1 MRSAEAMLEA
11 DNVTVVYEGGF
22 TALNRASV
30 RLAAGAVTGLIG
42 PNGAGKSTLF
52 GVLAGAVRPVGGE
65 VRLAGEVV
73 TQHGPVWRA
82 RRGLARTFQLSR
94 ELSSLTV
101 LENILVAR
109 PHAPGER
116 LTSLLTSWRAV
127 RDDENAAVEKARDLL
142 QRVDLWKLADAP
154 AGTLSGGQKKLLEI
168 CRALML
174 DPQIVLM
181 DEPSAGVNPTRI
193 SEIVEFV
200 QVLRREGTTFGLVE
214 HNMGMVRDLCDHVY
228 VLAEGQ
234 VLTEGR
240 FDEVITNAQVASAY
254 LGAQP

>member
-1 MRSAEAMLEA
+1 MLEA
-11 DNVTVVYEGGF
+11 DDVSVVYEGGF
-22 TALNRASV
+22 KALNRASV

-52 GVLAGAVRPVGGE
+52 GVLAGAVRPVAGD
-65 VRLAGEVV
+65 VRLAGETV
-73 TQHGPVWRA
+73 TRHGPAWRA

-101 LENILVAR
+101 LENVLVAQPQMR
-109 PHAPGER
+109 GEGV
-116 LTSLLTSWRAV
+116 LSLLWGRRAA
-127 RDDENAAVEKARDLL
+127 RNEEAAAVEKARALL

-193 SEIVEFV
+193 GEIVEFV
-200 QVLRREGTTFGLVE
+200 QTLRQEGTTFGLVE
-214 HNMGMVRDLCDHVY
+214 HNMSMVRALCDHVY
-228 VLAEGQ
+228 VLAEGR
-234 VLTEGR
+234 VLTEGS
-240 FDEVITNAQVASAY
+240 FDKVIANTEVASAY
-254 LGAQP
+254 LGAQS

>member
-1 MRSAEAMLEA
+1 MLEVV
-11 DNVTVVYEGGF
+11 NVSVIYEGGF
-22 TALNRASV
+22 RALNGASV
-30 RLAAGAVTGLIG
+30 QLAAGAVTGLIG

-52 GVLAGAVRPVGGE
+52 GVLAGAVRPVAGE
-65 VRLAGEVV
+65 VRLGGEIV
-73 TQHGPVWRA
+73 TQHSPAWRA

-94 ELSSLTV
+94 ELASLTV
-101 LENILVAR
+101 LENVLVAQ
-109 PHAPGER
+109 PHMRGENV
-116 LTSLLTSWRAV
+116 LSLLWSRRAV
-127 RDDENAAVEKARDLL
+127 RDEEDAAIDKARALL

-174 DPQIVLM
+174 DPRIVLM

-193 SEIVEFV
+193 GEIVEFV
-200 QVLRREGTTFGLVE
+200 QALRTEGTTFGLVE
-214 HNMGMVRDLCDHVY
+214 HNMGMVRLLCDHVY

-240 FDEVITNAQVASAY
+240 FDDVIANTEVASAY
-254 LGAQP
+254 LGAQS

>member
-1 MRSAEAMLEA
+1 MLEA
-11 DNVTVVYEGGF
+11 DDVSVVYEGGF
-22 TALNRASV
+22 KALNSASV

-52 GVLAGAVRPVGGE
+52 GVLAGAVSPVAGE
-65 VRLAGEVV
+65 VRLAGEIV
-73 TQHGPVWRA
+73 TRHGPAWRA

-101 LENILVAR
+101 LENALVAQ
-109 PHAPGER
+109 PHMRGEGV
-116 LTSLLTSWRAV
+116 LSLLWDRRAA
-127 RDDENAAVEKARDLL
+127 RNEEAAAVEKARALL

-174 DPQIVLM
+174 DPGIVLM

-193 SEIVEFV
+193 GEIVEFV
-200 QVLRREGTTFGLVE
+200 QTLRQEGTTFGLVE
-214 HNMGMVRDLCDHVY
+214 HNMNMVRVLCDHVY
-228 VLAEGQ
+228 VLAEGL
-234 VLTEGR
+234 VLTEGS
-240 FDEVITNAQVASAY
+240 FDEVIANTEVASAY

>member
-1 MRSAEAMLEA
+1 MLEA
-11 DNVTVVYEGGF
+11 DNVSVIYEGGF
-22 TALNRASV
+22 KALNGASV

-52 GVLAGAVRPVGGE
+52 GVLAGAVRPASGA
-65 VRLAGEVV
+65 VRLGGQII
-73 TQHGPVWRA
+73 TQHGPAWRA

-101 LENILVAR
+101 LENVLVAQPNMR
-109 PHAPGER
+109 GENVTALIFNR
-116 LTSLLTSWRAV
+116 GAV
-127 RDDENAAVEKARDLL
+127 RREEAAAIDKARALL
-142 QRVDLWKLADAP
+142 QRVDLWRHADAL

-174 DPQIVLM
+174 DPKIVLM

-193 SEIVEFV
+193 GEIVEFV
-200 QVLRREGTTFGLVE
+200 QALRQEGTTFGLVE
-214 HNMGMVRDLCDHVY
+214 HNMGMVRDLCDRIY
-228 VLAEGQ
+228 VLAEGR

-240 FDEVITNAQVASAY
+240 FDEVIANADVASAY